1 MDWEKLLQY
10 NRYQVHEEARGI
22 PYAKMAYQLN
32 LLQDDW
38 TSLHVDQQPVEARCV
53 SYVCTLV

>member
-1 MDWEKLLQY
+1 MDWENSYSTIVIKY
-10 NRYQVHEEARGI
+10 MGEARGI

-32 LLQDDW
+32 LLQVDW
-38 TSLHVDQQPVEARCV
+38 TSLHVDQQPVEAMCV